1 MPKRL
6 YRSNSCR
13 MLGGICGGMG
23 EYFEVDPTVVRVIAV
38 ILGLASAGWAVI
50 AYIIGWIII
59 PEELPGTVK
68 AKKSSEPDNKPKAHY
83 ASATWTRYFPGLA
96 LIFFGSI
103 ILVRENLFWFA
114 WDEIWPVM
122 LIGIGLALIFWR
134 SNSVRSADSAESKVE
149 TSSNNAHNERNE
161 SNESTV
167 S

>member
-59 PEELPGTVK
+59 PEELPGAVK
-68 AKKSSEPDNKPKAHY
+68 AKKSSEPNNQAKVYH

-96 LIFFGSI
+96 LIFFGAI

-114 WDEIWPVM
+114 WDEIWPVL

-134 SNSVRSADSAESKVE
+134 SNAVRSADSAESKVE
-149 TSSNNAHNERNE
+149 TSSNDVHND

>member
-6 YRSNSCR
+6 YRSNTSR
-13 MLGGICGGMG
+13 MLGGVCGGMG
-23 EYFEVDPTVVRVIAV
+23 EYFDVDPTVVRVIAV

-59 PEELPGTVK
+59 PEELPGAVK
-68 AKKSSEPDNKPKAHY
+68 AKKSSEPNNQPRVYH

-96 LIFFGSI
+96 LIFFGAL
-103 ILVRENLFWFA
+103 ILVREHWYWIDFHGV
-114 WDEIWPVM
+114 WPVM

-134 SNSVRSADSAESKVE
+134 SNSVRTVHSEERNVE
-149 TSSNNAHNERNE
+149 TNNNDINNE
-161 SNESTV
+161 SNV

>member
-23 EYFEVDPTVVRVIAV
+23 EYFDVDPTVVRVIAV
-38 ILGLASAGWAVI
+38 ILGLASMGWAVI

-59 PEELPGTVK
+59 PEELPGAVK
-68 AKKSSEPDNKPKAHY
+68 AKKSSEPDNQPKVHY

-96 LIFFGSI
+96 LIFFGAL
-103 ILVRENLFWFA
+103 ILVREHWYWIDFH
-114 WDEIWPVM
+114 EVWPVM
-122 LIGIGLALIFWR
+122 LIAIGLALIFWR

-149 TSSNNAHNERNE
+149 SSSSDARNERNE

>member
-13 MLGGICGGMG
+13 KLGGICGGMG

-38 ILGLASAGWAVI
+38 ILGLASMGWAVI

-59 PEELPGTVK
+59 PKELPGVAK
-68 AKKSSEPDNKPKAHY
+68 AKESSEPKNQPKVY
-83 ASATWTRYFPGLA
+83 QASATWTRYFPGLA
-96 LIFFGSI
+96 LIFFGAL
-103 ILVRENLFWFA
+103 ILVREHWYWIDFH
-114 WDEIWPVM
+114 EIWPVL

-134 SNSVRSADSAESKVE
+134 SNAVRSADSAESRVE
-149 TSSNNAHNERNE
+149 TSSINAHNERNE